1 MNESPVKYAVYA
13 KRDGD
18 GNRMSSFGWT
28 GRLTFPQECASV
40 LSGVKCQWK
49 SGGRERYPAV
59 VIVRDFGLAGALIFR
74 CLDDGYDNENRPHTL
89 KEECILLPSVFYRQN
104 AKQIQNG
111 QFEISKDADGNY
123 KLRTND
129 CDELEQPSVI
139 RRGEYSIYG
148 IYGNIIIDI
157 VNDAGR
163 PEDHLK
169 FSSDTKC
176 TETRKGDS
184 AMKKVLG
191 AIVLAALIGNGLQLY
206 FASKVQKEN
215 EVLKNCNAELQK
227 KIGQAERE
235 KRLLESNKDKL
246 SAELANKK
254 GEIEKLGEELRREK
268 SEHKRL
274 KENVGL
280 SSDEKDKKLC
290 ELGEEKAKLEKA
302 VRDMVK
308 IGNDAISDGVMSWAK
323 VKALLPVKNKNGE

>member
-40 LSGVKCQWK
+40 LSGIKCQWK

-59 VIVRDFGLAGALIFR
+59 VIVRDFGLAGTLIVR

-129 CDELEQPSVI
+129 CDELGQPSVI

-163 PEDHLK
+163 TEDHLK

-184 AMKKVLG
+184 PMKKFLV
-191 AIVLAALIGNGLQLY
+191 AIVLVAVIGNGLQFYL
-206 FASKVQKEN
+206 ASKVRKGN
-215 EVLKNCNAELQK
+215 EDLRGRNAELKK
-227 KIGQAERE
+227 KIDKAEQE
-235 KRLLESNKDKL
+235 KRLLESDKDKL
-246 SAELANKK
+246 ESELASKNDEIKK
-254 GEIEKLGEELRREK
+254 LDGELRQIEKENK
-268 SEHKRL
+268 SL
-274 KENVGL
+274 KENAKL

-290 ELGEEKAKLEKA
+290 KLEHVNAKLEKA
-302 VRDMVK
+302 VREMVK
-308 IGNDAISDGVMSWAK
+308 IGNDAIPDGVMPWAK
-323 VKALLPVKNKNGE
+323 VKALLPVKNKDGE

>member
-1 MNESPVKYAVYA
+1 MSESPVKYAVYA
-13 KRDGD
+13 KRDDD
-18 GNRMSSFGWT
+18 GNRTSSFEWT
-28 GRLTFPQECASV
+28 GRRTFPQECAFV
-40 LSGVKCQWK
+40 LLGVKCQWK
-49 SGGRERYPAV
+49 SGGYGSYPSV
-59 VIVRDFGLAGALIFR
+59 VIVRDFGLTGTLIVR

-129 CDELEQPSVI
+129 CDELGQPSVI

-176 TETRKGDS
+176 AETRKGDT

-215 EVLKNCNAELQK
+215 EVLKNDNAELQEK
-227 KIGQAERE
+227 FGSADRE
-235 KRLLESNKDKL
+235 KQSLEATKSTL
-246 SAELANKK
+246 SAELNNKVA
-254 GEIEKLGEELRREK
+254 EIEKLEEKLRQGKREYE
-268 SEHKRL
+268 SL
-274 KENVGL
+274 KQNAMM
-280 SSDEKDKKLC
+280 SSDDKDKKLC
-290 ELGEEKAKLEKA
+290 ELEQTNKKLEDALRKIVEIGKEA
-302 VRDMVK
+302 IPGGFGSKVRNSL
-308 IGNDAISDGVMSWAK
+308 G
-323 VKALLPVKNKNGE
+323 L